1 MLKHLL
7 LIGLLFSGTCAAK
20 DITYTAYENGAAE
33 YSVAIPDG
41 ILYGQGESGN
51 HMGQVFKSEDMDA
64 VLFTYGEGNIDDKG
78 IDALFFDALHP
89 DDKAERVFVY
99 QAKGDDWFVVTGF
112 YKQEVFYQKTLVK
125 KDSLLKTIYF
135 TYPKAK
141 KALYDKITSHIAKS
155 FKHL

>member
-20 DITYTAYENGAAE
+20 DITYSTYENGAAE

-78 IDALFFDALHP
+78 IDALFLMPYTRTIRQSGYLSIRRKVTAGLWS
-89 DDKAERVFVY
+89 RVFINRRC
-99 QAKGDDWFVVTGF
+99 FI
-112 YKQEVFYQKTLVK
+112 K
-125 KDSLLKTIYF
+125 KPWSKR
-135 TYPKAK
+135 
-141 KALYDKITSHIAKS
+141 IAY
-155 FKHL
+155 